1 MRTTIARSS
10 TWLNRGGPID
20 PPPRLA
26 FSWAG
31 GGIDTVVTFDLTP
44 HGTSTRMVMEQTGF
58 SGARGLMVS
67 TLLKGGWQRMIEQ
80 RLLAAVARVS
90 DGVYRAAT
98 KAPDSQCHADPE
110 T

>member
-10 TWLNRGGPID
+10 TWLNRGRPID

-26 FSWAG
+26 FSGAG

-44 HGTSTRMVMEQTGF
+44 HGTSTQMAMERTGF

-67 TLLKGGWQRMIEQ
+67 TLLKGGWRRMIEQ
-80 RLLAAVARVS
+80 PLMAAAARVS
-90 DGVYRAAT
+90 DGVYRAAP
-98 KAPDSQCHADPE
+98 ASPESQCHEDLEP
-110 T
+110 